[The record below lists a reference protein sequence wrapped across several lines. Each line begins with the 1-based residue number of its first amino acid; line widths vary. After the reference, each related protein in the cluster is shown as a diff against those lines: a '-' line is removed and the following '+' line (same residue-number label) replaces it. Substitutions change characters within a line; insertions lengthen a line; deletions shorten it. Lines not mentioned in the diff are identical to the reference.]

1 MQESILIIDD
11 DEELCSLLVEYL
23 KPEGFTVDT
32 TYSAETGIVM
42 AVEGSYSLVILDLML
57 PGQLNGFDVLQK
69 IRSSKSMP
77 VLMLS
82 ARGEDVDRIIGL
94 DMGADDYLAKP
105 FNPRELLSR
114 IKAILRRFKPLPPEQ
129 LTPVGCNKFRIGDIE
144 LNSGSRTVSKAGKLI
159 DLTSVEFNILETLM
173 INVGKIISRDELA
186 KNILGRSLSP
196 FDRSVDVHISNLRK
210 KIGIAANESEQ
221 IKSIRGAGYV
231 FVHAPE

>member
-129 LTPVGCNKFRIGDIE
+129 LTPAGGNKFRIGDIE
-144 LNSGSRTVSKAGKLI
+144 LNSGSRTVLKAGKLI

-173 INVGKIISRDELA
+173 INVGKIISRDELT

-231 FVHAPE
+231 FVHPPE